1 MTCAYRSGVMEA
13 SIRRNSGLPALAWV
27 GGLLTATL
35 LLFAG
40 SLRAQEPIDSRRPV
54 ATRPQLQQALADA
67 EAIAN
72 SPAYSEA
79 FRQSKQ
85 FEAAKVRE
93 RLIEGDF
100 YVGDEIMLR
109 IDGDTALTGGLQ
121 QVRPGRVLQLPGL
134 PDIPLRG
141 VLRSELEGYLTEQ
154 LRRFIRSP
162 QVSARPQ
169 IRLTILGGVG
179 APGFH
184 QLDAEMLLS
193 DALNA
198 AGGIG
203 NATELPKSKILRDD
217 QEIVSGEEFARA
229 ITDGTSL
236 DQLNLRAGD
245 VIDVGVQKKADW
257 LTTTRTLLAIPALI
271 ISVYGLGRL
280 FNVW

>member
-1 MTCAYRSGVMEA
+1 MEA

>member
-1 MTCAYRSGVMEA
+1 MEA
-13 SIRRNSGLPALAWV
+13 SIRRLADAPSLRWG
-27 GGLLTATL
+27 GGLLTV
-35 LLFAG
+35 LFLVFPGPA
-40 SLRAQEPIDSRRPV
+40 RAQEPVDSRRPV

-79 FRQSKQ
+79 FRQSKLR
-85 FEAAKVRE
+85 EAAKVRE

-154 LRRFIRSP
+154 LGRYIKAP

-203 NATELPKSKILRDD
+203 NATDLSRSKIQRDD
-217 QEIVSGEEFARA
+217 QEILNGEEFARA

-245 VIDVGVQKKADW
+245 VIDVGVQKKTNW
-257 LTTTRTLLAIPALI
+257 FTTTRTILAIPALI
-271 ISVYGLGRL
+271 VSIYGLGRL
-280 FNVW
+280 FNIW

>member
-1 MTCAYRSGVMEA
+1 MEA
-13 SIRRNSGLPALAWV
+13 KTRRLGGIPSLQWV
-27 GGLLTATL
+27 GGLLMAL
-35 LLFAG
+35 LLLLPG
-40 SLRAQEPIDSRRPV
+40 SITAQEPIDSRRPV
-54 ATRPQLQQALADA
+54 ATRPQLQQSLADA

-79 FRQSKQ
+79 FRQAKQ
-85 FEAAKVRE
+85 LEAAKVRE

-100 YVGDEIMLR
+100 YVGDDIMLR
-109 IDGDTALTGGLQ
+109 IDGDTALTGGLL

-154 LRRFIRSP
+154 LTRFIKSP

-203 NATELPKSKILRDD
+203 NATDLPRSKIVRDG
-217 QEIVSGEEFARA
+217 QEILNGEEFALA
-229 ITDGTSL
+229 ITEGTSL

-245 VIDVGVQKKADW
+245 VIDVGVQTKTNW
-257 LTTTRTLLAIPALI
+257 LTTTRTILAIPALI
-271 ISVYGLGRL
+271 VSIYGLGRL